1 MIVSEYNAKTVKG
14 LSGEWEI
21 VIGLEVHA
29 QVVSNLKLFSNGAA
43 EYRKEANQKLDLLD
57 IGLPGTLPVI
67 NRVAV
72 DQAIKTGLA
81 LNATINKK
89 SIFDRKNYFYPD
101 LPLGYQISQFK
112 DPIVSEGFINIDIED
127 NKTKTIK
134 IERLHLEQDA
144 GKSIHDQSPDKT
156 FIDYNRA
163 GVALME
169 IVSYP
174 DLSDWEEAGNYLTKL
189 RSILRFANTCDGN
202 MEEGSLRCDA
212 NISVR
217 KPNEPLGTRCEI
229 KNLNS
234 IKNLMKA
241 IEYEATRQVKVLE
254 DGNKIIQETRLFDTN
269 SGKTKTMRSKEEAH
283 DYRYFPDPDLLPLE
297 LTEKRIEDIRKSL
310 PELPDALK
318 MRLID
323 RYGLGA
329 YDARVI
335 SSDQDTAKYFEILS
349 NNRDAKQA
357 ANWIITNLF
366 GKLNDSGK
374 SIKESP
380 INAAELGKLLDLINK
395 QIISNKIAK
404 EVFEDMFISGEA
416 AENIIEKKKLKQI
429 SNTDEIEDIVNKI
442 ISSNED
448 QKKQYQSGNSK
459 VLGWFVGQVMK
470 ETKGQAN
477 PSVVN
482 KVIIE
487 KLKK

>member
-1 MIVSEYNAKTVKG
+1 MSEYNAKKIKG
-14 LSGEWEI
+14 TSGVWDI

-29 QVVSNLKLFSNGAA
+29 QVTTNLKLFSNGAA
-43 EYRKEANQKLDLLD
+43 DFRKEANQKLDLLD

-67 NRVAV
+67 NSMAV

-112 DPIVSEGFINIDIED
+112 DPIVSEGYINIDISD
-127 NKTKTIK
+127 DKTKTIK

-144 GKSIHDQSPDKT
+144 GKSLHDQSPDKT

-174 DLSDWEEAGNYLTKL
+174 DLSDWVEAGYYLTKL

-212 NISVR
+212 NVSVR
-217 KPNEPLGTRCEI
+217 KSNEPLGIRCEI

-241 IEYEATRQVKVLE
+241 IEYEANRQVKSLE
-254 DGNKIIQETRLFDTN
+254 SGNKIIQETRLFDTN

-297 LTEKRIEDIRKSL
+297 LTDKRIDDIRKTL
-310 PELPDALK
+310 PELPDDLK
-318 MRLID
+318 SRLID
-323 RYGLGA
+323 QYGLGA

-335 SSDQDTAKYFEILS
+335 SSDQDTAEYFETLS
-349 NNRDAKQA
+349 NGRDAKQA
-357 ANWIITNLF
+357 ANWIISNLF
-366 GKLNDSGK
+366 GKLNDIGK

-380 INAAELGKLLDLINK
+380 IDAKELGKLLDLINK

-404 EVFEDMFISGEA
+404 EVFEEMFLSGET
-416 AENIIEKKKLKQI
+416 AENIIEKKGLKQI
-429 SNTDEIEDIVNKI
+429 SNTDEIEGIVDKI

-448 QKKQYQSGNSK
+448 QKKQYQSGNTK

-482 KVIIE
+482 KVIID

>member
-1 MIVSEYNAKTVKG
+1 MSEYSAKRIKG
-14 LSGEWEI
+14 SNDEWEI

-29 QVVSNLKLFSNGAA
+29 QVITSSKLFSNGAA
-43 EYRKEANQKLDLLD
+43 EFRKEANQKLDLLD

-67 NRVAV
+67 NRIAV

-112 DPIVSEGFINIDIED
+112 DPIVSEGYIGIDIGE
-127 NKTKTIK
+127 KQTKTIK

-144 GKSIHDQSPDKT
+144 GKSLHDQHPDKT

-174 DLSDWEEAGNYLTKL
+174 DLRDWEEAGSYLTKL

-212 NISVR
+212 NVSVR
-217 KPNEPLGTRCEI
+217 KPNDSLGTRCEI

-241 IEYEATRQVKVLE
+241 IEYEANRQVKCLE
-254 DGNKIIQETRLFDTN
+254 SGNNILQETRLFDSNT
-269 SGKTKTMRSKEEAH
+269 GRTKTMRSKEEAH

-297 LTEKRIEDIRKSL
+297 LTEKRIEDVRKTL
-310 PELPDALK
+310 PELPDDLK
-318 MRLID
+318 VRLID
-323 RYGLGA
+323 QYCLGA

-335 SSDQDTAKYFEILS
+335 SSDHDTAKYFEILS
-349 NNRDAKQA
+349 KNRDAKQA

-366 GKLNDSGK
+366 GKLNEIGK
-374 SIKESP
+374 SIKDSP
-380 INAAELGKLLDLINK
+380 INAKELGKLLDLINK

-404 EVFEDMFISGEA
+404 EVFEDMFVSGDT
-416 AENIIEKKKLKQI
+416 AENIIDKKGLKQI
-429 SNTDEIEDIVNKI
+429 SNTNEIEDIVDII

-482 KVIIE
+482 KVIID

>member
-1 MIVSEYNAKTVKG
+1 MSEYKAIQIKG
-14 LSGEWEI
+14 NTGEWEI

-29 QVVSNLKLFSNGAA
+29 QVTTNLKLFSNGVTDF
-43 EYRKEANQKLDLLD
+43 RKEANQKLDLLD

-67 NRVAV
+67 NKMAV

-112 DPIVSEGFINIDIED
+112 DPIVSEGYINIDISD
-127 NKTKTIK
+127 NKTKNIK

-212 NISVR
+212 NVSVR
-217 KPNEPLGTRCEI
+217 KPKEPLGTRCEI

-241 IEYEATRQVKVLE
+241 IEYEANRQVKSLE
-254 DGNKIIQETRLFDTN
+254 SGNKIIQETRLFDSS

-297 LTEKRIEDIRKSL
+297 LTEKRIEDIRKTL
-310 PELPDALK
+310 PELPDDLK
-318 MRLID
+318 KRLINQ
-323 RYGLGA
+323 YSLGA

-335 SSDQDTAKYFEILS
+335 SSDQDTAEYFETLS
-349 NNRDAKQA
+349 YDRDAKQA

-366 GKLNDSGK
+366 GKLNDIGK
-374 SIKESP
+374 SIKNSP
-380 INAAELGKLLDLINK
+380 IDAKELGKLLDLINK

-404 EVFEDMFISGEA
+404 EVFEEMFTSGET
-416 AENIIEKKKLKQI
+416 AEKIIEKKGLKQI
-429 SNTDEIEDIVNKI
+429 SNTDEIEDIVDRI
-442 ISSNED
+442 IASNDD
-448 QKKQYQSGNSK
+448 QKKQYQSGNTK

-482 KVIIE
+482 KVIID

>member
-1 MIVSEYNAKTVKG
+1 MSEYNAKKIKG
-14 LSGEWEI
+14 SNDEWEI

-29 QVVSNLKLFSNGAA
+29 QVITNLKLFSNGAA
-43 EYRKEANQKLDLLD
+43 EFRKEANQKLDLLD

-67 NRVAV
+67 NRMAV

-112 DPIVSEGFINIDIED
+112 DPIVSEGYIDIDIDE
-127 NKTKTIK
+127 NQTKTIK

-144 GKSIHDQSPDKT
+144 GKSLHDQSPDKT

-174 DLSDWEEAGNYLTKL
+174 DLRDWEEAGSYLTKL

-212 NISVR
+212 NVSVR
-217 KPNEPLGTRCEI
+217 KSNDPLGTRCEI

-241 IEYEATRQVKVLE
+241 IEYEANRQVKSLE
-254 DGNKIIQETRLFDTN
+254 SGNKILQETRLFDSN

-297 LTEKRIEDIRKSL
+297 LTEERIENIRKTL
-310 PELPDALK
+310 PELPDDLK
-318 MRLID
+318 ERLINQ
-323 RYGLGA
+323 YGLGP

-349 NNRDAKQA
+349 KNRDAKQA

-366 GKLNDSGK
+366 GKLNDIGNN
-374 SIKESP
+374 INESP
-380 INAAELGKLLDLINK
+380 IEAKELGKLLDLINK

-404 EVFEDMFISGEA
+404 EVFEEMFISGEA
-416 AENIIEKKKLKQI
+416 AENIIEKKGLKQI
-429 SNTDEIEDIVNKI
+429 SNTDEIEGIVDKI

-448 QKKQYQSGNSK
+448 QKKQFQSGNNK

-482 KVIIE
+482 KVILN
-487 KLKK
+487 KLNK

>member
-1 MIVSEYNAKTVKG
+1 MSEYKAIQIKG
-14 LSGEWEI
+14 NTGEWEI

-29 QVVSNLKLFSNGAA
+29 QVTTNLKLFSNGVTDF
-43 EYRKEANQKLDLLD
+43 RKEANQKLDLLD

-67 NRVAV
+67 NKMAV

-112 DPIVSEGFINIDIED
+112 DPIVSEGYINIDISD
-127 NKTKTIK
+127 NKTKNIK

-212 NISVR
+212 NVSVR
-217 KPNEPLGTRCEI
+217 KPKEPLGTRCEI

-241 IEYEATRQVKVLE
+241 IEYEANRQVKSLE
-254 DGNKIIQETRLFDTN
+254 SGNKIIQETRLFDSS

-297 LTEKRIEDIRKSL
+297 LTEKRIEDIRKTL
-310 PELPDALK
+310 PELPDDLK
-318 MRLID
+318 KRLINQ
-323 RYGLGA
+323 YSLGA

-335 SSDQDTAKYFEILS
+335 SSDQDTAEYFETLS
-349 NNRDAKQA
+349 YDRDAKQA

-366 GKLNDSGK
+366 GKLNDIGK
-374 SIKESP
+374 SIKNSP
-380 INAAELGKLLDLINK
+380 IDAKELGKLLDLINK

-404 EVFEDMFISGEA
+404 EVFEEMFTSGET
-416 AENIIEKKKLKQI
+416 AEKIIEKKGLKQI
-429 SNTDEIEDIVNKI
+429 SNTDEIEGIVDKI
-442 ISSNED
+442 ISSNDD
-448 QKKQYQSGNSK
+448 QKKQYQSGNTK

-482 KVIIE
+482 KVIID